1 MEDRLHTTEAPH
13 GETVHLPAST
23 HWPIVLA
30 FGCTMG
36 VAGLVTNIW
45 ITGFGILLA
54 LFGCVGWFRDVLPQ
68 ESHEDI
74 PVVVQP
80 VEIASTRRSV
90 ERLHIHPEHRA
101 HLPIETYPILSGIK
115 GGIAGGIAMI
125 FPAILY
131 GLIAHHSI
139 WYPVNLLG
147 GAGATPRQITEAQ
160 LASFQ
165 WDWFLTAIVIQ
176 AVVSILVGLLY
187 GAMMPMLPRH
197 PVLLGGILAPF
208 LWTGLIHASMGIIN
222 PALDA
227 HISWPWFLVS
237 QLTYGIVAGFVVAR
251 ESKIRTDRGVTFIA
265 RMGIEAPGLMESRPD
280 AGPPAMGHH
289 EFDPKGKQPPRDRGN
304 H

>member
-1 MEDRLHTTEAPH
+1 MTDTAQHNPH
-13 GETVHLPAST
+13 SAHDGEIQLPAPT

-30 FGCTMG
+30 FGCAMAA
-36 VAGLVTNIW
+36 AGLVTTLW
-45 ITGFGILLA
+45 VS
-54 LFGCVGWFRDVLPQ
+54 LFGAVLILSGCIGWFRAVLP
-68 ESHEDI
+68 HEAHEQ
-74 PVVVQP
+74 VP
-80 VEIASTRRSV
+80 VEDRPVIIATNRRIV
-90 ERLHIHPEHRA
+90 RRLELGPDNRA
-101 HLPIETYPILSGIK
+101 LLPLETYPVLSGIK

-147 GAGATPRQITEAQ
+147 GAGATPRQITDAQ
-160 LASFQ
+160 IALFH
-165 WDWFLTAIVIQ
+165 WDWFLTAILIQ
-176 AVVSILVGLLY
+176 TIVSILVGLLY
-187 GAMMPMLPRH
+187 GAMLPMLPRH

-237 QLTYGIVAGFVVAR
+237 QLTFGVVAGLVVAR
-251 ESKIRTDRGVTFIA
+251 ESRIRTSGHLPFFA
-265 RMGIEAPGLMESRPD
+265 RMGIEAPGLMESNPH
-280 AGPPAMGHH
+280 AGPPL
-289 EFDPKGKQPPRDRGN
+289 PRDKEK